1 MDKMYVIP
9 GPLLDGLREYLSTRP
24 YREVAQAM
32 QALSGLLE
40 FRPSDETP
48 PETEKSVD

>member
-9 GPLLDGLREYLSTRP
+9 EVLLVGIQEYLSTRP

-40 FRPSDETP
+40 FRPSDEP
-48 PETEKSVD
+48 KPEIEKSAS